1 MPELPEVETIRRG
14 LEDKLPGL
22 KVEKILVKLPKLLKN
37 VNSEELNESLRGQT
51 FTAVRRLGKILI
63 LDIGVYSV
71 LVRLGMTGQLTF
83 RSSLLPDTNEFYV
96 HPVTGLQRAQGQFVP
111 DKHTHVIVD
120 LNEGYSLCYRD
131 IRQFGKWYLY
141 KTEELE
147 NSPELK
153 ALGPDPF
160 GPNFTEDRLA
170 LGLKK
175 TSRAVKTALLDQ
187 SIVAGLGNIYA
198 DEVLFASRVN
208 PEKPAK
214 ELSSAEIRAI
224 FTAIKPI
231 LQQSI
236 NNRGTTF
243 SDYRDADG
251 NKGSNAEQLKVY
263 GRGGQ
268 PCLVCGSELVKKTI
282 GGRSCVCCPSCQVIP
297 E

>member
-22 KVEKILVKLPKLLKN
+22 KIEKIVVNLPKLLKN
-37 VNSEELNESLRGQT
+37 INAEELEKALQGQT
-51 FTAVRRLGKILI
+51 FAAVRRLGKILI
-63 LDIGVYSV
+63 LDIGTYSV

-83 RSSLLPDTNEFYV
+83 RNSQLPDNNEFSV
-96 HPVTGLQRAQGQFVP
+96 HPVTGLQRAQGQFAP
-111 DKHTHVIVD
+111 DKHTHIVVY
-120 LNEGYSLCYRD
+120 LNEGCSLCYRD

-141 KTEELE
+141 KTEELDSSAE
-147 NSPELK
+147 LNS
-153 ALGPDPF
+153 LGPDPF
-160 GPNFTEDRLA
+160 SPDFTEENLA
-170 LGLKK
+170 KGLKK
-175 TSRAVKTALLDQ
+175 TSRAIKTALLDQ

-214 ELSSAEIRAI
+214 ELNPSEISAV
-224 FTAIKPI
+224 FSAIKPI

-236 NNRGTTF
+236 DNRGTTF
-243 SDYRDADG
+243 SDYRDAEG

-268 PCLVCGSELVKKTI
+268 PCTVCGEKLIKKTI
-282 GGRSCVCCPSCQVIP
+282 GGRSSVCCPHCQAIP